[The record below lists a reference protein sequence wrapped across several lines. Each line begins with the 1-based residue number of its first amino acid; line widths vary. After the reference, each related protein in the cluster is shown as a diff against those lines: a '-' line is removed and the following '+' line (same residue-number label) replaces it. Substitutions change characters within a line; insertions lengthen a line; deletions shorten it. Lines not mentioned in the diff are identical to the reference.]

1 MLWLLLFQNV
11 AESEHKKLE
20 SKLCWSP
27 KPESEKQKILW
38 PSTPPLHGIVKKTPP
53 MTSWGWLQKRVI
65 QTPVKIRSFKA
76 EQEPYCQISWG
87 GGDSLYQE
95 RSGALKKILDHL
107 SKSENSSAIE
117 ENWKISARADHILSL
132 SDYLCFI
139 EHLLLIK

>member
-11 AESEHKKLE
+11 AEGEHKKLE

-38 PSTPPLHGIVKKTPP
+38 PSTPPLHGIVKKAPP

-95 RSGALKKILDHL
+95 RSGRNIGSPVKIWKFISDRRKLKNQC
-107 SKSENSSAIE
+107 KSWSY
-117 ENWKISARADHILSL
+117 SL
-132 SDYLCFI
+132 PQWLTVFYWTFAAN
-139 EHLLLIK
+139 